1 MRRRGFTLI
10 ELLAVVAIMGAMATV
25 AVVSLGAG
33 KSTMRLS
40 GATRDVM
47 AMVRRARSV
56 ALVTQKPVVVTYS
69 NGTTGDGEAM
79 AQVSI
84 KSEKLFSSA
93 KAPLQVQT
101 LSGEPLDGAED
112 ESASADDM
120 TGGETLEDI
129 LSPDAIDEEVARGM
143 KLKVLNENEVLA
155 TTRTVKHSS
164 VSIFSTVDNIS
175 RTYSAG
181 DEEKAKADSAAEE
194 KASDSPMSVVFAANG
209 TVDPPHRIWIY
220 PETSSPEKG
229 MCIEIDRFGE
239 PRCHEKEER

>member
-79 AQVSI
+79 VQVSI
-84 KSEKLFSSA
+84 KSEKLFSSSKPA
-93 KAPLQVQT
+93 VRVQT
-101 LSGEPLDGAED
+101 LSGEPLEGDPAAEGT
-112 ESASADDM
+112 EGDM
-120 TGGETLEDI
+120 TGGETLEDV

-143 KLKVLNENEVLA
+143 KVKVLNENEVLPPSHE
-155 TTRTVKHSS
+155 VKHSS
-164 VSIFSTVDNIS
+164 VSIFSTVDNLS

-181 DEEKAKADSAAEE
+181 DADKAKADSDAE
-194 KASDSPMSVVFAANG
+194 KQATDAPMTVVFAANG

-220 PETSSPEKG
+220 PEASSPEKG
-229 MCIEIDRFGE
+229 LCIVVDRFGE
-239 PRCHEKEER
+239 PRCLDKEER